1 MVSMSGIVIVLL
13 ALSGAG
19 TAPED
24 RIVLSVWA
32 AQATNEDRETRHFDP
47 ELEPIRNDVSDL
59 RFDTYHRVRVDRREA
74 PCGKETRFPLDARY
88 TFCVKPIS
96 KEQDGRIRLDV
107 RVEMAPRK
115 EGDKPI
121 NALSTR
127 IMAAPDK
134 KTRFIGFKLEQGELV
149 ILLAVGS

>member
-1 MVSMSGIVIVLL
+1 MVSMSGIVIVLF

-24 RIVLSVWA
+24 AIVLSVWA
-32 AQATNEDRETRHFDP
+32 AQATTEGRETKHFDP
-47 ELEPIRNDVSDL
+47 ELEPIRNDVNDL
-59 RFDTYHRVRVDRREA
+59 RFDTYHQVRVDRREA
-74 PCGKETRFPLDARY
+74 PYGAETRFPLDARY
-88 TFCVKPIS
+88 TLCVTPVS

-107 RVEMAPRK
+107 RVEMASRK

-149 ILLAVGS
+149 FLLAVGS

>member
-1 MVSMSGIVIVLL
+1 MSGIVIVLL

-19 TAPED
+19 AAPED
-24 RIVLSVWA
+24 AIVLSVWA
-32 AQATNEDRETRHFDP
+32 AQATTEGRETKYFDP
-47 ELEPIRNDVSDL
+47 ELEPIRNDVNDL
-59 RFDTYHRVRVDRREA
+59 RFDTYHQVRVDRREA
-74 PCGKETRFPLDARY
+74 PCGMETRFPLDARY
-88 TFCVKPIS
+88 TLCVTPVS
-96 KEQDGRIRLDV
+96 KEHDGRIRLDV

-127 IMAAPDK
+127 MMAAPDK